1 VGVFWSGE
9 KCVLVRRARG
19 EGKGAGFRSS
29 TCEVGGLENWESRG
43 EGRREGKREKVEI
56 YYYHHRSRDRELLV
70 ALRCASQNLI
80 DVGSDQSPSRLF
92 WVHKKRTSRCVQA
105 LPGRELN
112 AFNPFNRFNHRGQGK
127 CVNFKFFLFS
137 IMLYPILHPARPRRR
152 GSARRQLQCPP
163 E

>member
-1 VGVFWSGE
+1 LRIGNREERGGE
-9 KCVLVRRARG
+9 RG
-19 EGKGAGFRSS
+19 
-29 TCEVGGLENWESRG
+29 RG
-43 EGRREGKREKVEI
+43 KVEI

-70 ALRCASQNLI
+70 ALRCASQNLV

-92 WVHKKRTSRCVQA
+92 WVHKKRTSQCVQA

-112 AFNPFNRFNHRGQGK
+112 APNPFNHFNHRGQGK
-127 CVNFKFFLFS
+127 CVNFMFFLFS

-152 GSARRQLQCPP
+152 GSARRQIQCPP